1 MMELPFLQIRLAI
14 LKINWGQLHF
24 AAKYN
29 SQNVVKHCPE
39 IIKTIGCPGGQFF
52 KKLASGGMVVA
63 SSPHATE
70 ETAAMGREI
79 ESRYAHIFRVV
90 DLKNRPWQRGIVDIA
105 SAYRTE
111 DPGFRIKPGCKIF

>member
-39 IIKTIGCPGGQFF
+39 IIKTIGCP
-52 KKLASGGMVVA
+52 GGMVVA